1 MIKKFSLTII
11 FILIVSNVGIP
22 QYRNIDKPLN
32 RSTNNLILGIFNP
45 KNFSMKHSFEVSM
58 MTSSYGNI
66 SLTSYVNS
74 MNYKFSEKLNLSA
87 DVRLQY
93 SPYASSPLG
102 NGFANNLQKEL
113 SGLSLSRLSLDYKI
127 SDNSYLKFEYRNL
140 NDGLLY
146 NRYNN
151 PFMYNDNFLR

>member
-102 NGFANNLQKEL
+102 NGVANNLQKEL